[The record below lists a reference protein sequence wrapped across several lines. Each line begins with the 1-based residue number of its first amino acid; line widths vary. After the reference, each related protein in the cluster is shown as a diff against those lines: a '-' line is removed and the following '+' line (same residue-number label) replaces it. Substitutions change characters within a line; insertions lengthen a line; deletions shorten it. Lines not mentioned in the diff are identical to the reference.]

1 MALTKIDDR
10 GLITPIDLLDD
21 EKVRFGTAND
31 LQIYHEN
38 NKNLI
43 KSITTT
49 NTEIW
54 SDTFF
59 VKDTDG
65 VAVFKGSKDGAC
77 ELYYDGHA
85 AFRTENVGA
94 VLTDNSTSVTLRFE
108 TTQGQAGNITG
119 IDNDNLIIQDN
130 LGKDWLNMH
139 KDGQVEIY
147 HNGTKKFETTAAGAT
162 LSGELSA
169 TGANF
174 TDDGQSSPIVSIMAD
189 DGSPWGLHL
198 GNSTFGD
205 NLGLHAYCNNTGHV
219 YIDNIGSGT
228 TFPNWDMRL
237 SHGSAAHTMIQFVGS
252 DTGVDLYQGG
262 NKKFGTQ
269 ASGIDVFGS
278 SSTDTQVRL
287 LDNSGNI
294 TGYLYSGTGNSV
306 WLLDNQAHGII
317 KGVANGS
324 TFLYYDNAEKFKT
337 EAGGVVVT
345 DSNSSVHLRLVT
357 SDGDAGYLYGSSNN
371 QVGLLDREGHWMV
384 RGTKDGS
391 AELMYDNS
399 TRFQTLTDGT
409 LVTGRAQV
417 QCGTDSVC
425 QINQTT
431 NSSGAYHQESM
442 GVSGAVIAYLG
453 HSNQLCASPT
463 AGNYAIRFE
472 GNDLEFAKS
481 SNIQAR
487 ITQHGGIA
495 FGGDTSAA
503 NTLGDY
509 EEGSW
514 TPSVNYG
521 AVTSGS
527 NALSYT
533 HQAGWYVKIGGFVQ
547 ASFFINFDAQ
557 GDGNDFTM
565 GGLPFSSVNKPYN
578 DLSYSSS
585 GSLGYKDC
593 NFTNNADQ
601 KLYIGN
607 NAANIYF
614 YNNNAGVH
622 SPASTKYVS
631 TSNVSSALYGSVSY
645 RAN

>member
-21 EKVRFGTAND
+21 EKIRFGTSND
-31 LQIYHEN
+31 LAIYHEN

-43 KSITTT
+43 KSISTT

-219 YIDNIGSGT
+219 YIDNIGSGS

-237 SHGSAAHTMIQFVGS
+237 SHASAAHSMIQFDGPT
-252 DTGVDLYQGG
+252 TGVKIYYGG
-262 NKKFGTQ
+262 YEKLRTAAYGTIVTGD
-269 ASGIDVFGS
+269 ASTVQEYFKTNDGV
-278 SSTDTQVRL
+278 VRGYIYADSNNHIYI
-287 LDNSGNI
+287 LDG
-294 TGYLYSGTGNSV
+294 
-306 WLLDNQAHGII
+306 QAHKVL
-317 KGVANGS
+317 KGEKDGS

-337 EAGGVVVT
+337 ESGGVVVT
-345 DSNSSVHLRLVT
+345 DSNTSVHLRLVT

-442 GVSGAVIAYLG
+442 GVSGGVIAYVG
-453 HSNQLCASPT
+453 HSNQLCNNPT

-472 GNDLEFAKS
+472 GSGLEFANS
-481 SNIQAR
+481 STIQAR
-487 ITQHGGIA
+487 ITNHGGIA
-495 FGGDTSAA
+495 FGGDTAAA

-509 EEGSW
+509 EEGQW
-514 TPSVNYG
+514 TPTVNYG
-521 AVTSGS
+521 VVTSGS
-527 NALSYT
+527 DALSYSV
-533 HQAGWYVKIGGFVQ
+533 QQGWYVKIGGFVQ
-547 ASFFINFDAQ
+547 ASFYIAFGAM

-565 GGLPFSSVNKPYN
+565 GGLPFTSVNKPYN
-578 DLSYSSS
+578 NLSYSSS

-607 NAANIYF
+607 SAANIYF
-614 YNNNAGVH
+614 YNNNAGTH

-631 TSNVSSALYGSVSY
+631 TSNVSSALYGSVTY
-645 RAN
+645 RAE

>member
-21 EKVRFGTAND
+21 EKIRFGTSND
-31 LQIYHEN
+31 LAIYHEN

-43 KSITTT
+43 KSISTT

-219 YIDNIGSGT
+219 YIDNIGSGS

-237 SHGSAAHTMIQFVGS
+237 SHASAAHSMISFTGS
-252 DTGVDLYQGG
+252 DTSVKLYYGGYEKLRTATYGTIVTGDASTVQEYFKTNDGV
-262 NKKFGTQ
+262 
-269 ASGIDVFGS
+269 
-278 SSTDTQVRL
+278 VRGYIYADSNNHIYI
-287 LDNSGNI
+287 LDG
-294 TGYLYSGTGNSV
+294 
-306 WLLDNQAHGII
+306 QAHKVL
-317 KGVANGS
+317 KGEKDGS

-337 EAGGVVVT
+337 ESGGVVVT
-345 DSNSSVHLRLVT
+345 DSNTSVHLRLVT

-391 AELMYDNS
+391 AELMYDNT

-442 GVSGAVIAYLG
+442 GVSGGVIAYVG
-453 HSNQLCASPT
+453 HSNQLCNNPT

-472 GNDLEFAKS
+472 GSGLEFANS

-487 ITQHGGIA
+487 ITNHGGIA
-495 FGGDTSAA
+495 FGGDTAA
-503 NTLGDY
+503 NNTLGDY
-509 EEGSW
+509 EEGQW
-514 TPSVNYG
+514 TPTINYG
-521 AVTSGS
+521 VVTSGS
-527 NALSYT
+527 NALTYSI
-533 HQAGWYVKIGGFVQ
+533 QQGWYVKIGAFVQ
-547 ASFFINFDAQ
+547 ASFYIAFGAQ

-565 GGLPFSSVNKPYN
+565 GGLPFASVNKPYN
-578 DLSYSSS
+578 NLSYSSS

-614 YNNNAGVH
+614 YNNNSGTH

>member
-21 EKVRFGTAND
+21 EKIRFGTSND
-31 LQIYHEN
+31 LAIYHEN

-43 KSITTT
+43 KSISTT

-219 YIDNIGSGT
+219 YIDNIGSGS

-237 SHGSAAHTMIQFVGS
+237 SHASAAHSMISFTGS
-252 DTGVDLYQGG
+252 DTSVKLYYGGYEKLRTATYGTIVTGDANTVQEYFKTNDGV
-262 NKKFGTQ
+262 
-269 ASGIDVFGS
+269 
-278 SSTDTQVRL
+278 VRGYIYADSNNHIYI
-287 LDNSGNI
+287 LDG
-294 TGYLYSGTGNSV
+294 
-306 WLLDNQAHGII
+306 QAHKVL
-317 KGVANGS
+317 KGEKDGS

-337 EAGGVVVT
+337 ESGGVVVT
-345 DSNSSVHLRLVT
+345 DSNTSVHLRLVT

-442 GVSGAVIAYLG
+442 GVSGGVIAYVG
-453 HSNQLCASPT
+453 HSNQLCNNPT

-472 GNDLEFAKS
+472 GSGLEFANS

-487 ITQHGGIA
+487 ITNHGGIA
-495 FGGDTSAA
+495 FGGDTAA
-503 NTLGDY
+503 NNTLGDY
-509 EEGSW
+509 EEGQW
-514 TPSVNYG
+514 TPTINYG
-521 AVTSGS
+521 VVTSGS
-527 NALSYT
+527 NALTYSI
-533 HQAGWYVKIGGFVQ
+533 QQGWYVKIGAFVQ
-547 ASFFINFDAQ
+547 ASFYIAFGAQ

-565 GGLPFSSVNKPYN
+565 GGLPFASVNKPYN
-578 DLSYSSS
+578 NLSYSSS

-614 YNNNAGVH
+614 YNNNSGTH

>member
-21 EKVRFGTAND
+21 EKIRFGTSND
-31 LQIYHEN
+31 LAIYHEN

-43 KSITTT
+43 KSISTT

-219 YIDNIGSGT
+219 YIDNIGSGS

-237 SHGSAAHTMIQFVGS
+237 SHASAAHSMISFTGS
-252 DTGVDLYQGG
+252 DTSVKLYYGGYEKLRTATYGTIVTGDANTVQEYFKTNDGV
-262 NKKFGTQ
+262 
-269 ASGIDVFGS
+269 
-278 SSTDTQVRL
+278 VRGYIYADSNNHIYI
-287 LDNSGNI
+287 LDS
-294 TGYLYSGTGNSV
+294 
-306 WLLDNQAHGII
+306 QAHKIL
-317 KGVANGS
+317 KGEKDGS
-324 TFLYYDNAEKFKT
+324 TYLYYDNAEKFKT
-337 EAGGVVVT
+337 ESGGVVVT
-345 DSNSSVHLRLVT
+345 DSNTSVHLRLVT

-442 GVSGAVIAYLG
+442 GVSGGVIAYVG
-453 HSNQLCASPT
+453 HSNQLCNNPT

-472 GNDLEFAKS
+472 GSGLEFANS

-487 ITQHGGIA
+487 ITNHGGIA
-495 FGGDTSAA
+495 FGGDTAA
-503 NTLGDY
+503 NNTLGDY
-509 EEGSW
+509 EEGQW
-514 TPSVNYG
+514 TPTINYG
-521 AVTSGS
+521 VVTSGS
-527 NALSYT
+527 NALTYSI
-533 HQAGWYVKIGGFVQ
+533 QQGWYVKIGAFVQ
-547 ASFFINFDAQ
+547 ASFYIAFGAQ

-565 GGLPFSSVNKPYN
+565 GGLPFASVNKPYN
-578 DLSYSSS
+578 NLSYSSS

-614 YNNNAGVH
+614 YNNNSGTH

>member
-21 EKVRFGTAND
+21 EKIRFGTSND
-31 LQIYHEN
+31 LAIYHEN

-43 KSITTT
+43 KSISTT

-219 YIDNIGSGT
+219 YIDNIGSGS

-237 SHGSAAHTMIQFVGS
+237 SHASAAHSMISFTGS
-252 DTGVDLYQGG
+252 DTSVKLYYGGYEKLRTATYGTIVTGDASTVQEYFKTNDGV
-262 NKKFGTQ
+262 
-269 ASGIDVFGS
+269 
-278 SSTDTQVRL
+278 VRGYIYADSNNHIYI
-287 LDNSGNI
+287 LDG
-294 TGYLYSGTGNSV
+294 
-306 WLLDNQAHGII
+306 QAHKVL
-317 KGVANGS
+317 KGEKDGS

-337 EAGGVVVT
+337 ESGGVVVT
-345 DSNSSVHLRLVT
+345 DSNTSVHLRLVT

-442 GVSGAVIAYLG
+442 GVSGGVIAYVG
-453 HSNQLCASPT
+453 HSNQLCNNPT

-472 GNDLEFAKS
+472 GSGLEFANS

-487 ITQHGGIA
+487 ITNHGGIA
-495 FGGDTSAA
+495 FGGDTAA
-503 NTLGDY
+503 NNTLGDY
-509 EEGSW
+509 EEGQW
-514 TPSVNYG
+514 TPTINYG
-521 AVTSGS
+521 VVTSGS
-527 NALSYT
+527 NALTYSI
-533 HQAGWYVKIGGFVQ
+533 QQGWYVKIGAFVQ
-547 ASFFINFDAQ
+547 ASFYIAFGAQ

-565 GGLPFSSVNKPYN
+565 GGLPFASVNKPYN
-578 DLSYSSS
+578 NLSYSSS

-614 YNNNAGVH
+614 YNNNSGTH